1 MTSPPTTAA
10 GSFFVD
16 TSHFFRLL
24 PMSRLYLLDG
34 MALAYRGHFA
44 LIRNPHLT
52 STGMNTSA
60 PFVFANTLMG
70 ILANGDCTH
79 IGCAFDTPEPTH
91 RHKEFAPYKA
101 QREAMPEDLHVAL
114 PYVRRICEALGVNV
128 LTAPGWE
135 ADDIIGTLAQRAAAD
150 GIDTY
155 MVTPDK
161 DYGQL
166 VTERIFVLKPGRA
179 GSDEEVQGIAEIN
192 ARWKIE
198 RPEQVIDI
206 LGLMGDA
213 SDNVP
218 GVPGIGEKTAQKLI
232 GQYGSVEGLLDHLDQ
247 LKGKQKETLA
257 THREQALLSKRL
269 VTIDCQVPVSVD
281 VDDLKRAGYDES
293 LLRQVFSELEF
304 NVLGKRILGEDFEAT
319 ATASQPAA
327 GEVQNLQQVEHDYC
341 LVQSKEQRGELVAQ
355 LTELPRF
362 CFDLETTG
370 LNPSTCEIIGLAF
383 AFEAHVAYYVPLP
396 VERDL
401 SLEVLQEFV
410 PLLSNPLTEKVGH
423 NLKFDLTVLRWHEIF
438 VEGPLFDTMIAAHLA
453 EPESRKTMDFLA
465 ESLLGYRPL
474 SITELIGEK
483 GEEQLSMRDVELEQL
498 VEYAGEDADI
508 TWQLAEYLREKLL
521 EREVMKTLVEVESP
535 LVSTLVEMEHEG
547 VRLDPEPLTILS
559 QTLSR
564 AIDQCRAAIFQL
576 AGEEFNLNSPQ
587 QLGTI
592 LFEKLKIDPNA
603 RRTRKT
609 GQFQTNEQTL
619 RRLAMSHEIAQQV
632 LSYRE
637 STKLKSTYVDM
648 LPGTVDERTGHV
660 HTTYEQ
666 AVTATGRLQSSG
678 PNLQNIPV
686 RSEFGRE
693 IRKAFVPRSPEYLL
707 LSADYSQIELRLA
720 AEISG
725 DVGMQQ
731 TFKENGDIHAT
742 TAMKV
747 YEVDEAGVTVEM
759 RRRAKAVN
767 FGIIY
772 GISAFGLAGQLDISR
787 GEAKEIIDQY
797 FEQFPGIRSYM
808 DETIDFAREHGY
820 VATIM
825 GRRRYLRDITS
836 RNAAS
841 RAAAERNAI
850 NTRIQGSAADMIK
863 IAMANI
869 HREIKTQNLKSR
881 MLLQVHDELVFD
893 MHRSE
898 RELLPP
904 MVEEKMR
911 SALPVEVPIV
921 VEVGIGTNWLEAH

>member
-1 MTSPPTTAA
+1 
-10 GSFFVD
+10 
-16 TSHFFRLL
+16 
-24 PMSRLYLLDG
+24 MSRLYLLDG

-44 LIRNPHLT
+44 LVRNPRLA

-60 PFVFANTLMG
+60 PFVFANTLIG
-70 ILANGDCTH
+70 ILANVQCTH

-91 RHKEFAPYKA
+91 RHREFDQYKA
-101 QREAMPEDLHVAL
+101 QRQAMPEDLQVAL
-114 PYVRRICEALGVNV
+114 PYVLRICEALRVPV
-128 LTAPGWE
+128 MMAPGWE
-135 ADDIIGTLAQRAAAD
+135 ADDIIGTLAQKAAEV

-161 DYGQL
+161 DYSQL
-166 VTERIFVLKPGRA
+166 VSDHIFVLKPGRGGA
-179 GSDEEVQGIAEIN
+179 DEEIQGIAETTT
-192 ARWKIE
+192 RWKVD
-198 RPEQVIDI
+198 RPHQVIDV
-206 LGLMGDA
+206 LGLMGDT

-232 GQYGSVEGLLDHLDQ
+232 AQYGSIEGLLEHLHE
-247 LKGKQKETLA
+247 LKGKQKESLA
-257 THREQALLSKRL
+257 NNREQALLSKRL
-269 VTIDCQVPVSVD
+269 VTIDCQVPID
-281 VDDLKRAGYDES
+281 MDIDDLKRQTYDEM

-304 NVLGKRILGEDFEAT
+304 NVMGKRLLGDDFEAK
-319 ATASQPAA
+319 ATASQPADT
-327 GEVQNLQQVEHDYC
+327 EVQTLEQVEHDYR
-341 LVQSKEQRGELVAQ
+341 LVQGREGRAKLIAQ
-355 LTELPRF
+355 LMSLPRF

-370 LNPSTCEIIGLAF
+370 LNPRTCEIIGIAF
-383 AFEAHVAYYVPLP
+383 AYEPHVAYYVPFP
-396 VERDL
+396 EEPDAAMAVVR
-401 SLEVLQEFV
+401 EFA
-410 PLLSNPLTEKVGH
+410 PLLAHSDIEKVGH
-423 NLKFDLTVLRWHEIF
+423 NLKFDLSVLRWHEIF
-438 VEGPLFDTMIAAHLA
+438 VEGPLFDTMIGAHLA
-453 EPESRKTMDFLA
+453 EPEMRKSMDFLA
-465 ESLLGYRPL
+465 ESILGYRPL
-474 SITELIGEK
+474 SITQLIGEK
-483 GEEQLSMRDVELEQL
+483 GDDQLSLRQVELQQL

-508 TWQLAEYLREKLL
+508 TWQLAEYLRGKLE
-521 EREVMKTLVEVESP
+521 EREVMRALVEVESP
-535 LVSTLVEMEHEG
+535 LIPTLVEMEHEG
-547 VRLDPEPLTILS
+547 VRLDPEPLAE
-559 QTLSR
+559 LSR
-564 AIDQCRAAIFQL
+564 TLVNAIDQHRAAIFQL

-592 LFEKLKIDPNA
+592 LFEKLKIDSNA
-603 RRTRKT
+603 RRTKKT
-609 GQFQTNEQTL
+609 GQYQTNEQTL
-619 RRLAMSHEIAQQV
+619 RRLAMRHEIAQQV

-637 STKLKSTYVDM
+637 ATKLKSTYVDM
-648 LPGTVDERTGHV
+648 LPGTMDERTGHV

-686 RSEFGRE
+686 RSGFGRE
-693 IRKAFVPRSPEYLL
+693 IRKAFIPRSPEYRL

-725 DVGMQQ
+725 DEDMLQ
-731 TFKENGDIHAT
+731 TFEENGDIHNT
-742 TAMKV
+742 TAMKIYDV
-747 YEVDEAGVTVEM
+747 GEANITAEM

-808 DETIDFAREHGY
+808 DNTIAFAQDHGY
-820 VATIM
+820 VATVM

-869 HREIKTQNLKSR
+869 HREIKIRELKSR

-893 MHRSE
+893 MHESE

-911 SALPVEVPIV
+911 SALPVRVPIV
-921 VEVGIGTNWLEAH
+921 VELGIGTNWLEAH